1 MNRSMDAIVEVRG
14 TRHYVLTLPDDFV
27 GDTVFVTEEF
37 TDPKGSTISAY
48 TLGDVDHVV
57 FTRRVE
63 NAELQ
68 YRPASLMYFEQ
79 GGENNKWVP
88 ALA

>member
-1 MNRSMDAIVEVRG
+1 MDAIVEVYG

-27 GDTVFVTEEF
+27 GDTVFVNEEF
-37 TDPKGSTISAY
+37 TDPKGSIISTY
-48 TLGDVDHVV
+48 TLGDVAHVV

-68 YRPASLMYFEQ
+68 YCPASLMYFEQ
-79 GGENNKWVP
+79 GQENNKWVP
-88 ALA
+88 VLA

>member
-1 MNRSMDAIVEVRG
+1 MSRSMDAIVEVRG

-48 TLGDVDHVV
+48 TLGDVEHVV

-63 NAELQ
+63 NAELLFC
-68 YRPASLMYFEQ
+68 PASLIYFEQ
-79 GGENNKWVP
+79 GGENNRMVP
-88 ALA
+88 VLT